1 MGLHLIELEEGFSC
15 YASGEFEARFIY
27 QEIFKDNNYEQ
38 SGLPE
43 APFVI
48 DVGANIGLFS
58 LYMKQKYPAARVIAF
73 EPAPENRQALR
84 QNLELH
90 QADGVTVYP
99 YAVGSEACEATF
111 TYYPAMPGNSTLHP
125 EEKALQKRLM
135 SERLGEQAATDLF
148 QATTITV
155 QVDRLSRFLAEHHPE
170 ATTVDLLKIDV
181 EGAEL
186 EVLRGIDD
194 GDWAKVRN
202 VLLEVDN
209 TEGALAEIEAL
220 LREKGFT
227 VASEP
232 VPLMWEEMQL
242 YYVTAHR

>member
-1 MGLHLIELEEGFSC
+1 MGLHLIEMEEGFSC

-27 QEIFKDNNYEQ
+27 QEIFKDNNYDQ
-38 SGLPE
+38 PGLPE
-43 APFVI
+43 APFTI

-58 LYMKQKYPAARVIAF
+58 LYMKQKYPAARIIAF
-73 EPAPENRQALR
+73 EPAPENYQALR

-90 QADGVTVYP
+90 QVGDVTVYP
-99 YAVGSEACEATF
+99 YAVGSEAREATF

-135 SERLGEQAATDLF
+135 GERLGEEAATDLF

-155 QVDRLSRFLAEHHPE
+155 KVDRLSRFLAEQHPGV
-170 ATTVDLLKIDV
+170 TSIDLLKIDV

-194 GDWAKVRN
+194 ADWAKVQN
-202 VLLEVDN
+202 VLLEVNNAD
-209 TEGALAEIEAL
+209 GALAQVEAL
-220 LREKGFT
+220 LREKGLT

-232 VPLMWEEMQL
+232 VPLMWEELEL

>member
-27 QEIFKDNNYEQ
+27 QEIFKDNNYEH

-90 QADGVTVYP
+90 QIDDVTVHP

-125 EEKALQKRLM
+125 EEKALQKHLM
-135 SERLGEQAATDLF
+135 GERLGEEVATDLF

-155 QVDRLSRFLAEHHPE
+155 KVDRLSHFLAEHHPE
-170 ATTVDLLKIDV
+170 ATVVDLLKIDV

-186 EVLRGIDD
+186 DVLRGIDD
-194 GDWAKVRN
+194 VDWVKVRN

-209 TEGALAEIEAL
+209 SAGALAQVESL
-220 LREKGFT
+220 LRDKGFS
-227 VASEP
+227 VVSEP
-232 VPLMWEEMQL
+232 VPMMWEELEL